1 MPQFKNIM
9 IIGASGRLGPFI
21 LSAFLDDSNFN
32 VSVLTRDSSKHAFP
46 DTVKVHRVADTY
58 PEAELVTA
66 FQGQDVVISLISPG
80 ANSIQTTLI
89 DAAIKAGVKRF
100 IPSEFGG
107 DVWNDKAMALLP
119 QRFGPKQETV
129 KYLRS
134 KEGSGLTWTAI
145 VTGTFFDF
153 AMKLGYMGFNMK
165 ERKARIVDDGSK
177 KWSTT
182 TLHTV
187 GQAVKKAMLLP
198 MEETAN
204 KYLYVD
210 SFTVNQNE
218 VLVAFEKV
226 TGEKWEVERVDGEEE
241 KKTGLEL
248 SAKGEMKGMMM
259 LIRYW
264 NAVGGHGG
272 DYMLYKKGHNDLLGL
287 QKESLDEEVARL
299 LKEV

>member
-1 MPQFKNIM
+1 MSSFKNII

-21 LSAFLDDSNFN
+21 LSAFLDDSRFS
-32 VSVLTRDSSKHAFP
+32 VSVLTRNSSKHAFP
-46 DTVKVHRVADTY
+46 SNVKVHRVAGTY
-58 PEAELVTA
+58 PESEVVTA

-80 ANSIQTTLI
+80 ANSIQATLI

-134 KEGSGLTWTAI
+134 KEASGLTWTAI

-153 AMKLGYMGFNMK
+153 AMKIGYMGFDMK
-165 ERKARIVDDGSK
+165 EWKARIVDDGSK

-182 TLHTV
+182 TLNTV
-187 GQAVKKAMLLP
+187 GLAVKNVMLLP
-198 MEETAN
+198 AEETAN

-218 VLVAFEKV
+218 VLAAFEQV

-248 SAKGEMKGMMM
+248 SAKGDMKGMMM

-272 DYMLYKKGHNDLLGL
+272 DYMLYKEGHNDLLAL
-287 QKESLDEEVARL
+287 PRQSLDAEIAKL